1 MALAA
6 TLIPVGAQ
14 LLGGALQAAFSG
26 KREKEAALEQQAANA
41 PKYQGSSALND
52 YYQKS
57 LQQANTAAQQSAMYK
72 QNMNLI
78 RRNLAQGLAAGAGSG
93 QLGQGGV
100 AKLVAGANDASSNAL
115 VGAEQQRERRFAQL
129 GNVTQQK
136 AGEDFR
142 KFQINQQA
150 PWETKYNLL
159 AAKAAKAAEQ
169 QAAGLSN
176 IYGGLTQ
183 GAKLASTYDPKTKT
197 FGGTTSYIN
206 PATGLP
212 Y

>member
-1 MALAA
+1 MAITAA
-6 TLIPVGAQ
+6 LIPIGAQ
-14 LLGGALQAAFSG
+14 LIGGGLQAAFSG
-26 KREKEAALEQQAANA
+26 KKAKEAALEQQAANA
-41 PKYQGSSALND
+41 PQYQGSSALAD
-52 YYQKS
+52 LYQRS

-78 RRNLAQGLAAGAGSG
+78 RRNLAQGLAAGAGK
-93 QLGQGGV
+93 LGQGGV

-115 VGAEQQRERRFAQL
+115 IGAEQQRERRFGQL
-129 GNVTQQK
+129 ANVTGQK
-136 AGEDFR
+136 AAEDYR
-142 KFQINQQA
+142 KFQINQQQ

-159 AAKAAKAAEQ
+159 AAKAARAAEQ

-183 GAKLASTYDPKTKT
+183 GAKLASTYNPKTKT
-197 FGGTTSYIN
+197 FGGTTSNIN

>member
-6 TLIPVGAQ
+6 TLIPIGAQ
-14 LLGGALQAAFSG
+14 IAGGALQAAFSG
-26 KREKEAALEQQAANA
+26 KKSAEAALEAQAANA

-78 RRNLAQGLAAGAGSG
+78 RRNLAQGLSAGAG

-136 AGEDFR
+136 AGEDYR

-159 AAKAAKAAEQ
+159 AAKAARAAEQ

-183 GAKLASTYDPKTKT
+183 GAKLASSYDSKTKSFNTGQKYDPT
-197 FGGTTSYIN
+197 
-206 PATGLP
+206 TGLP
-212 Y
+212 V